1 ISQPSEA
8 TPAID
13 PQNCA
18 VKNRPARWSL
28 KDHRPISIGKIGPI
42 SVVTIPAITNPPWR
56 TTGAA
61 EEVGSETGRVGIE
74 LMLKA
79 VLPQCLS
86 VATSWTSQSS
96 ARWL

>member
-1 ISQPSEA
+1 LISQPSEA

-18 VKNRPARWSL
+18 VKNSPARWSV
-28 KDHRPISIGKIGPI
+28 KDHRPISTGKIGPI

-56 TTGAA
+56 TTDAA
-61 EEVGSETGRVGIE
+61 EEVGSKAGRVWIE

-79 VLPQCLS
+79 VLPECLPGQ
-86 VATSWTSQSS
+86 AS
-96 ARWL
+96 ASGKM